1 MVDSQGTWRAFSGWT
16 SLWAGGRGGDSERK
30 RSRHAS
36 VTDIGEGEVIVR
48 GEPGGGEGR
57 RSEPHSRFLS
67 STSCNLVKGS
77 LIDHAPH
84 SSVESSLER
93 DAGSSADE
101 VDSEEEGRDVMG
113 L

>member
-1 MVDSQGTWRAFSGWT
+1 MEGVQWMDGPVGRRA
-16 SLWAGGRGGDSERK
+16 GRGFRGK
-30 RSRHAS
+30 TWRHAS

-77 LIDHAPH
+77 LIDY
-84 SSVESSLER
+84 LEWIQR
-93 DAGSSADE
+93 RKG
-101 VDSEEEGRDVMG
+101 VMMA

>member
-1 MVDSQGTWRAFSGWT
+1 MVESGDLEGVQWMDE
-16 SLWAGGRGGDSERK
+16 LVGRRVGRGFRERK
-30 RSRHAS
+30 RCRHAS

-48 GEPGGGEGR
+48 G
-57 RSEPHSRFLS
+57 EPHSRFLS

-93 DAGSSADE
+93 DAGSSADG

>member
-1 MVDSQGTWRAFSGWT
+1 MVDSRGTWRAFSGWT
-16 SLWAGGRGGDSERK
+16 SLWAGGRVGDSERK
-30 RSRHAS
+30 RCRHAS

-48 GEPGGGEGR
+48 GEP
-57 RSEPHSRFLS
+57 HSRFLS
-67 STSCNLVKGS
+67 STSCNS

-84 SSVESSLER
+84 SSVVSSLER
-93 DAGSSADE
+93 VAGSSADG

>member
-1 MVDSQGTWRAFSGWT
+1 MDELVGRRA
-16 SLWAGGRGGDSERK
+16 GRGFRGKEC
-30 RSRHAS
+30 RHAS

-77 LIDHAPH
+77 LIDHLIHRLRVPWKGMRGPALM
-84 SSVESSLER
+84 EWIQR
-93 DAGSSADE
+93 RKG
-101 VDSEEEGRDVMG
+101 VM
-113 L
+113 